1 MSEFNELFETATS
14 VATGNSGRQL
24 AGTAQ
29 LTSTATMLADQVL
42 EAIKNGSDET
52 KDLVVASKTD
62 SKAMKQLVGNYLV
75 LDDSHV
81 EFMQDMTDEDL
92 EGMLFSQMSKRS
104 RTKAKE
110 MTFENYKTMMIAE
123 IAELM
128 IRKVRVQTAADRPKR
143 ESSLA
148 LFTPERLAEMALDQY
163 DIRRQLRNV
172 QSKKSIFKK
181 TDDYAEY
188 GEDCER
194 WKLLT
199 AIEQQLF
206 SIRTDMTSGSSVQV
220 IKVDATKSYLQELLA
235 EVDVDSLKL
244 KEAKE
249 ILQNIKT
256 TVYKDDENDE
266 EPADDTEGNNPVD
279 PPAYDEI

>member
-1 MSEFNELFETATS
+1 
-14 VATGNSGRQL
+14 
-24 AGTAQ
+24 
-29 LTSTATMLADQVL
+29 
-42 EAIKNGSDET
+42 
-52 KDLVVASKTD
+52 
-62 SKAMKQLVGNYLV
+62 
-75 LDDSHV
+75 
-81 EFMQDMTDEDL
+81 
-92 EGMLFSQMSKRS
+92 
-104 RTKAKE
+104 
-110 MTFENYKTMMIAE
+110 MIAE

-266 EPADDTEGNNPVD
+266 EPVDDTEGNNPVD